1 MSLIGY
7 VTRIHF
13 ADRVLEDALPEELRT
28 LNVRKPLVV
37 TDAAGE
43 ADECFDRLADIL
55 PAGLVAMRQIED
67 ILAEGGRS
75 QALTFAADSGADAVI
90 GMGGAC
96 ALDMARIIGREALPA
111 VPVIALPTT
120 TANVGLGPVAEG
132 LVPGAAGVPALI
144 LCDPTLTLAADS
156 AATAADGMDALI
168 HCLEAYLGNAWNPP
182 ADGIALEGV
191 RRAAAYLE
199 RAVADG
205 SDIEARREMLAAA
218 LNAGLAVQKGLGGVH
233 ALAHALEAEAGLT
246 LRHGRLH
253 AALLPPVMTFNAP
266 AVAERLP
273 ALRAALRLGPGA
285 DVIAALAALGRR
297 IGLPERLT
305 SLHLDTPALVRVAL
319 RAAEGAANRTN
330 PRHATTA
337 DYRHMLEAAL

>member
-28 LNVRKPLVV
+28 LDVRRPLVV

-43 ADECFDRLADIL
+43 ADDTFDRLADVL
-55 PAGLVAMRQIED
+55 PAGIVALRHVERT
-67 ILAEGGRS
+67 LAQGGRS
-75 QALTFAADSGADAVI
+75 QVLALAAVSGADAVI
-90 GMGGAC
+90 GLGGAV
-96 ALDMARIIGREALPA
+96 ALDLARIIGREALPA
-111 VPVIALPTT
+111 MPVIALPTT

-132 LVPGAAGVPALI
+132 LASGAGVPALI
-144 LCDPTLTLAADS
+144 LCDPTLTLAAD
-156 AATAADGMDALI
+156 AQATAADGMDALI

-182 ADGIALEGV
+182 ADGIALEGL
-191 RRAAAYLE
+191 RRASAYLE

-205 SDIEARREMLAAA
+205 TDIEARREMLAAA
-218 LNAGLAVQKGLGGVH
+218 LNAGLAAQKGLGGVH
-233 ALAHALEAEAGLT
+233 ALAHALEAEAGLA

-266 AVAERLP
+266 AVADRLP
-273 ALRAALRLGPGA
+273 ALRAALRLPPGA

-305 SLHLDTPALVRVAL
+305 SLHLDGPALVRVAL